1 MVRFGVRAHK
11 WETTEILAEAAVRW
25 DRMLMSQSPNFI
37 SEMYYYTY
45 RGWYYLFRNFIVDS
59 ET

>member
-11 WETTEILAEAAVRW
+11 WETAKNLAEAALRW

-45 RGWYYLFRNFIVDS
+45 PKW
-59 ET
+59 